1 MAQKYIEDD
10 FVMTR
15 TEPNNFTPNGV
26 VCYETIDKVLLR
38 TINGID
44 GFIVEKGQFVPIPL
58 TPSILE
64 KNGWEEYN
72 DN

>member
-26 VCYETIDKVLLR
+26 VCKFVDYETIDKVFRKQYCLWICQR
-38 TINGID
+38 D
-44 GFIVEKGQFVPIPL
+44 
-58 TPSILE
+58 
-64 KNGWEEYN
+64 
-72 DN
+72 